1 MVNKLTGLF
10 INLLFGKESDTMMA
24 MLWAQQIMLGKKTYA
39 QVPKLLKEK
48 VKEILIDSGMEE
60 LVTE

>member
-1 MVNKLTGLF
+1 MRRLIF
-10 INLLFGKESDTMMA
+10 RLLFGKEGETMMA

-39 QVPKLLKEK
+39 QVPRLLKEQ
-48 VKEILIDSGMEE
+48 VKEILIDSGMEN